1 MSDQG
6 GKAGHRVYSDL
17 VAGLVDARHDE
28 ATGRFDAE
36 VAAAV
41 EAGTITAE
49 TAHRLRFWQ
58 RASVRSLADHAKT
71 VIPTALAALDA
82 SRREAI
88 ETANAMAETLGPDPQ
103 RGEPTEEPPS
113 QEEPDEP
120 GELDE
125 PAQEADTEEA
135 GTASRAPGASDTPE
149 GASTASA
156 SRPSSLG
163 TETEEQ
169 PSSRLIVA
177 DLITLPDVPSHRR

>member
-1 MSDQG
+1 MSYQG

-17 VAGLVDARHDE
+17 VAGLVDARHDA
-28 ATGRFDAE
+28 ATDRFDAE

-82 SRREAI
+82 SRRDAV
-88 ETANAMAETLGPDPQ
+88 ETANAMANTLGPDPQ
-103 RGEPTEEPPS
+103 RGEPTEEPPG
-113 QEEPDEP
+113 QEER
-120 GELDE
+120 GES
-125 PAQEADTEEA
+125 AHEADSDEA
-135 GTASRAPGASDTPE
+135 GTASQGPGASDTPE
-149 GASTASA
+149 RASTVSA

-169 PSSRLIVA
+169 PPSRLIVA

>member
-36 VAAAV
+36 VASAV

-49 TAHRLRFWQ
+49 TANRLRFWQ

-71 VIPTALAALDA
+71 VIPTALAALEA
-82 SRREAI
+82 SRREAV
-88 ETANAMAETLGPDPQ
+88 ESADAMAETLGPDPQ
-103 RGEPTEEPPS
+103 LREPAEVPPS
-113 QEEPDEP
+113 HDEPSEGPQEEAAADVRLP
-120 GELDE
+120 G
-125 PAQEADTEEA
+125 T
-135 GTASRAPGASDTPE
+135 SDTPE
-149 GASTASA
+149 AASTASA

-163 TETEEQ
+163 TGTEEQ
-169 PSSRLIVA
+169 PPSRLIVA
-177 DLITLPDVPSHRR
+177 DLITLPDVPAHRR

>member
-28 ATGRFDAE
+28 ATGRFDTE
-36 VAAAV
+36 MAAAV

-58 RASVRSLADHAKT
+58 RASVRSLADHVKT
-71 VIPTALAALDA
+71 VIPTALAALEA
-82 SRREAI
+82 SRREAV

-103 RGEPTEEPPS
+103 HREPTETLPPG
-113 QEEPDEP
+113 QEEPP
-120 GELDE
+120 
-125 PAQEADTEEA
+125 EAEAEET
-135 GTASRAPGASDTPE
+135 GTASRVTGASDTP
-149 GASTASA
+149 GGTSA
-156 SRPSSLG
+156 AGGSRPSSLG

-169 PSSRLIVA
+169 PPSRLIVA
-177 DLITLPDVPSHRR
+177 DLITLPDVPAHRR

>member
-28 ATGRFDAE
+28 ATSRFDAE

-41 EAGTITAE
+41 EAGTMTAE

-82 SRREAI
+82 SRREAV
-88 ETANAMAETLGPDPQ
+88 ETTNAMAETLGPDPQ
-103 RGEPTEEPPS
+103 HQQPVEHLPGQDRPGDDMETEDVTGKPSVRG
-113 QEEPDEP
+113 
-120 GELDE
+120 
-125 PAQEADTEEA
+125 ADV
-135 GTASRAPGASDTPE
+135 RDTPE
-149 GASTASA
+149 GASTSSA
-156 SRPSSLG
+156 AERSSLG

-169 PSSRLIVA
+169 PPSRLIVA

>member
-36 VAAAV
+36 VASAV

-71 VIPTALAALDA
+71 VVPTALAALEA
-82 SRREAI
+82 SRREAV
-88 ETANAMAETLGPDPQ
+88 ESANAMAETLGPDPQ
-103 RGEPTEEPPS
+103 LREPEEVRS
-113 QEEPDEP
+113 SHDEP
-120 GELDE
+120 SEG
-125 PAQEADTEEA
+125 PQEDDTEEA
-135 GTASRAPGASDTPE
+135 AADVRLPGTSDTPE
-149 GASTASA
+149 AASTASA

-163 TETEEQ
+163 TGTEGQ
-169 PSSRLIVA
+169 PPSRLIVA
-177 DLITLPDVPSHRR
+177 DLITLPDVPAHRR